1 MASKK
6 SPKAKQPARRAKAPA
21 PRKPSPHPA
30 WALEHKRKGTEVHRR
45 GENYYLYEI
54 SSKWNKEKKR
64 TEKVTG
70 KYLGKITEHEGLIE
84 PEVARLRK
92 QQRLAGEIEVK
103 EFGVAAAIEATFA
116 KELATLREHFPAE
129 YPTLVA
135 LLHGRITRQAP
146 LKNMAHIHGQ
156 SFLSELHPDAALNPR
171 TLGRFLQRLGQG
183 RSRIVDFCRSFAA
196 PDETIVFDGTD
207 IECSSEKMTLPQLG
221 RTKAGTYEDMLNALW
236 VFSTKRQQPIFYRL
250 LPGNIK
256 DVSAFRLTLIECGT
270 EDAVVIGDK
279 AFASKAN
286 IKELEDHALRYI
298 LPLRRDDKRID
309 YSRLS
314 SPDKT
319 LLDGHFKHEDRWIWH
334 YSRPAA
340 DGRTL
345 HIYLDENLRNSEQKD
360 YLDRIEAGKAD
371 HTLETFRECQLE
383 MGTIALLTNTA
394 KTPQEV
400 YSDYKT
406 RISVELM
413 IDSLKNVLEA
423 DRPYM
428 QNEQALEG
436 WMFVNLLALKWHYA
450 LLKLLKEHKLNSK
463 YSPAD
468 LLLHLASVRKVKI
481 NGEWHLAETT
491 KKTKAFL
498 EKLNILPVTQL

>member
-1 MASKK
+1 MVK
-6 SPKAKQPARRAKAPA
+6 
-21 PRKPSPHPA
+21 KPSPHPE
-30 WALEHKRKGTEVHRR
+30 WALAQKRKGTELRR
-45 GENYYLYEI
+45 IRGRYYLYRV
-54 SSKWNKEKKR
+54 SSKWDPARKR
-64 TEKVTG
+64 TR
-70 KYLGKITEHEGLIE
+70 KITHELLGSVTEEHGFVESE
-84 PEVARLRK
+84 KARLRR
-92 QQRLAGEIEVK
+92 QQDFAGKVEVK
-103 EFGVAAAIEATFA
+103 EFGVTAALEATFA
-116 KELATLREHFPAE
+116 KELSALREHFPAE

-183 RSRIVDFCRSFAA
+183 RSRIVVFCRSFAA

-236 VFSTKRQQPIFYRL
+236 VFSTKRQQPLFYRL

-286 IKELEDHALRYI
+286 IAELDGHALRYI

-334 YSRPAA
+334 YRRPAA

-371 HTLETFRECQLE
+371 HTLEAFRECQLE

-394 KTPQEV
+394 KPPQEV

-406 RISVELM
+406 RASVELM
-413 IDSLKNVLEA
+413 IDSLKNVLDA

-450 LLKLLKEHKLNSK
+450 LLKLLKEQKLNSQ

-481 NGEWHLAETT
+481 NGEWHMAETT
-491 KKTKAFL
+491 RKTKARL
-498 EKLNILPVTQL
+498 LDKLGLDILPTPTKS